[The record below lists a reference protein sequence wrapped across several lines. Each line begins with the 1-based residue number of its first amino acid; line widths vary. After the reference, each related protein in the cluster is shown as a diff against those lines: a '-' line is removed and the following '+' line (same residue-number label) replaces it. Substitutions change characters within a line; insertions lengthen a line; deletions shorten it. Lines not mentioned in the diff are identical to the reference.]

1 MTFESNGHPEAR
13 RRLTELRNGLLRLHS
28 ILLESE
34 RHLYERDIERIETRG
49 RLLDLVLNDPSFA
62 WLRELSRLVVTID
75 EALEAEEPPTRS
87 DADRLVKLTRS
98 LLSPGE
104 SGNQFETR
112 YLAALQRDPNVVIAH
127 SEMLKVLRNLG

>member
-34 RHLYERDIERIETRG
+34 RHVYERDIERIETRG